1 MGAVLEMDLKIVELD
16 KLAELYGNMARK
28 ADSIE
33 SLEYYLLKASEYNQL
48 VDLALREK
56 GKGEA

>member
-1 MGAVLEMDLKIVELD
+1 MGTVLEMDLKIVELD